1 MNDRIR
7 RMRRIADL
15 AEKQERRSR
24 RALGQAM
31 TEREEAAHALQSVFL
46 QCRDV
51 IERPEEFSVRFGRGL
66 IEAGWLAEQDRRSAL
81 EAAIEAAN
89 DRQDEWH
96 EERTRVDALERLLDR
111 LNDAEAEDAARAAE
125 SELSDLVSSR
135 LVARGAA

>member
-1 MNDRIR
+1 
-7 RMRRIADL
+7 
-15 AEKQERRSR
+15 
-24 RALGQAM
+24 M